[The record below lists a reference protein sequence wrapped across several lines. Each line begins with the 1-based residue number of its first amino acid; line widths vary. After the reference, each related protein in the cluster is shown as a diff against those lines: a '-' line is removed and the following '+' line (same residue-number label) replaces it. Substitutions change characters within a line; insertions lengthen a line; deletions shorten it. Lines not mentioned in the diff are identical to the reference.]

1 MSTQTRRDFIKSTT
15 GGIAAAGLASTLPFA
30 ERAYGAETLVAVDW
44 GPPYIDGTKKALETW
59 EGGDVVWEL
68 HQGGAAAILG
78 KVKGSWPNTKYDVI
92 DMWAPVF
99 VSMMKEGW
107 SEPLTIEDIPNLADV
122 PEALITKDEQGN
134 FMCAPRSVNY
144 AHFAVRADTV
154 PMEIK
159 HIDDLLDP
167 RLKGQIAWPSP
178 ILNTSLQ
185 VVAMALAK
193 GGDEYNPE
201 AGWEMLK
208 EIAKAGNIGRVV
220 HTTTDII
227 NTLSSGETSVTFA
240 DLGTLSG
247 VAKNFPVHYLTKTDP
262 SIKSFPA
269 VEGWVVLSNS
279 KKKKAAFDF
288 INHLL
293 SPENATMFNQM
304 LKLPP
309 ASSKAIPADGLD
321 HVIFTNEELERY
333 AHIPDFD
340 HVSRQVDAWVKRF
353 ESEIAPLL

>member
-1 MSTQTRRDFIKSTT
+1 MNNRTRRDFIKTA
-15 GGIAAAGLASTLPFA
+15 GGLAAAGFASTMPFA
-30 ERAYGAETLVAVDW
+30 RSAHGAAPLVAVEW
-44 GPPYIDGTKKALETW
+44 GPPYIDNTKTVLENW
-59 EGGDVVWEL
+59 DGGDIVWEL

-78 KVKGSWPNTKYDVI
+78 KIKASWPNTKYDVI

-107 SEPLTIEDIPNLADV
+107 SEPLTVENIPNLADV
-122 PEALITKDEQGN
+122 PEALITKDADGN

-154 PMEIK
+154 PIDIQ

-167 RLKGQIAWPSP
+167 KLKGQIAWPSP

-193 GGDEYNPE
+193 GGDEFNPDP
-201 AGWEMLK
+201 GWDMLK
-208 EIAKAGNIGRVV
+208 EIARAGNIGRIV

-247 VAKNFPVHYLTKTDP
+247 VAKHFPVHYLTKTDD

-269 VEGWVVLSNS
+269 VEGWVVMSNS
-279 KKKKAAFDF
+279 EQKEKAYDF
-288 INHLL
+288 INFLL
-293 SPENATMFNQM
+293 SPEAATTYNQ
-304 LKLPP
+304 LNQLPP
-309 ASSKAIPADGLD
+309 ASSKATPADGLD
-321 HVIFTNEELERY
+321 HVIFSNEELERF
-333 AHIPDFD
+333 AHIPDYD
-340 HVSRQVDAWVKRF
+340 YVSKQVDAWVKRF
-353 ESEIAPLL
+353 EAEIVPLL